1 MSLFTIQN
9 LQETKNTFVS
19 RTDTKKWLL
28 FQKEIISKLYT
39 SWGKKSST
47 KQKKTWL
54 VGGGFNPFDQ
64 YQSN

>member
-19 RTDTKKWLL
+19 RTDTKNGCYFK
-28 FQKEIISKLYT
+28 
-39 SWGKKSST
+39 KKSFQNST
-47 KQKKTWL
+47 QAGAKNHQPNKKNTWL
-54 VGGGFNPFDQ
+54 VGGGFTPFDQ